1 MMNIEILMKS
11 KVDNPTEF
19 EAGDIIQYDGNALN
33 TKCLVVGENHLFLH
47 SFCIET
53 GGYYGINKNPKADN
67 LKVITKI
74 N

>member
-1 MMNIEILMKS
+1 MNIEILMKS
-11 KVDNPTEF
+11 KVDNPTDF
-19 EAGDIIQYDGNALN
+19 SIGDIFQFNGNALN

-53 GGYYGINKNPKADN
+53 GMYYGINKNPKTDN
-67 LKVITKI
+67 LKSIIKI